1 MSTII
6 FIFDI
11 VLIIIFACSGT
22 LNVTAYCKHKHVRDL
37 ETGVLMFFYCLN
49 SMIIF
54 MSDFLL
60 KVPLFEGAYHVLT
73 YFGVKVICGIAIS
86 ALYLCLTS
94 SFLEKKI
101 GFLHAIVMMPLICV
115 TVYVGSLNGS
125 ATQHWIFYTIRQI
138 YLAGYVLY
146 YFIYYA
152 YSRDSEYQIRISKYR
167 PLFLVGGIF
176 AFLVFV
182 EDSTV
187 IFNFQYVVNILDLKV
202 FTEHNLSEDIFFAI
216 LAIIGVKNGFSQLTQ
231 SMEQAEATPCKT
243 GPEKEVL
250 LEKDVPVEE
259 EPFITAYGLSNR
271 QRDVL
276 FLLMKDG
283 TYQKMAEEL
292 GLSVGTVKFHA
303 HGIYEKTDSRNRSE
317 LIHKYK
323 EFYESRGQDPLT

>member
-1 MSTII
+1 MEVQMSTII

-60 KVPLFEGAYHVLT
+60 KVPLFEEAYHVLT

-94 SFLEKKI
+94 SFLESKI

-146 YFIYYA
+146 YFICYA
-152 YSRDSEYQIRISKYR
+152 YSKDREYQLRISKYR
-167 PLFLVGGIF
+167 SLFLVGGIF
-176 AFLVFV
+176 AILIFV

-216 LAIIGVKNGFSQLTQ
+216 LAIIGIKNGFSQLTQ
-231 SMEQAEATPCKT
+231 SMEQTEAIRCKA
-243 GPEKEVL
+243 GREKEV
-250 LEKDVPVEE
+250 PSEE
-259 EPFITAYGLSNR
+259 DLFITAYGLSNR

-276 FLLMKDG
+276 FLLMKDW

-317 LIHKYK
+317 LINKYK
-323 EFYESRGQDPLT
+323 EFYVSRGENPLT

>member
-1 MSTII
+1 
-6 FIFDI
+6 
-11 VLIIIFACSGT
+11 
-22 LNVTAYCKHKHVRDL
+22 
-37 ETGVLMFFYCLN
+37 
-49 SMIIF
+49 MIIF

-146 YFIYYA
+146 YYICYA
-152 YSRDSEYQIRISKYR
+152 YSKDREYQMRISKYR
-167 PLFLVGGIF
+167 SLFLVGGIF
-176 AFLVFV
+176 AVLVFV

-231 SMEQAEATPCKT
+231 SIEQAEATPCKA
-243 GPEKEVL
+243 GPEKEVPL
-250 LEKDVPVEE
+250 EE

-276 FLLMKDG
+276 FLLMNDC

-323 EFYESRGQDPLT
+323 EFYESRGQNTLT